1 MKAATAPAASASA
14 SDITSLVH
22 EVSLAWVATWRDR
35 LAKDGRAM
43 EGGWPGTRSE
53 AHALVVDR
61 IAPALVHGGLP
72 LRDADATTVVARSL
86 YAAAKR
92 VWLSEARSER

>member
-1 MKAATAPAASASA
+1 MKAAASPPS
-14 SDITSLVH
+14 SVDVGSLVR

-35 LAKDGRAM
+35 LAKDGRLM

-61 IAPALVHGGLP
+61 IAPALASGSHALS
-72 LRDADATTVVARSL
+72 DAEATAVVAGSL
-86 YAAAKR
+86 YREAKR
-92 VWLSEARSER
+92 MWLSEARAER